1 MDSVGTGTQF
11 DSQQAMVM
19 VPMSVAEQPSLET
32 QEQGKTE
39 GTKKVVIDVDEK
51 ETEKT
56 QRKELAPRS
65 EMWQHFIKI
74 KDDKGLLKAGR
85 CKYCHRDIKADTRGH
100 GTSALKKHFG
110 TCKRNP
116 HVFNKDPKQGTLQA
130 CRGKPLPLGGLIKKH
145 LENPLLRW

>member
-1 MDSVGTGTQF
+1 MPEPEDNMDSVGTGTQF

-56 QRKELAPRS
+56 Q
-65 EMWQHFIKI
+65 
-74 KDDKGLLKAGR
+74 
-85 CKYCHRDIKADTRGH
+85 
-100 GTSALKKHFG
+100 
-110 TCKRNP
+110 
-116 HVFNKDPKQGTLQA
+116 
-130 CRGKPLPLGGLIKKH
+130 
-145 LENPLLRW
+145 